1 MSDTDEPRGLRE
13 GFRLVGIMIRMH
25 PAPFSIAIAGAALYA
40 AAGVGATI
48 VLGQITDDIVLPS
61 FDGDDPSTRTLL
73 LAGLTIIAV
82 AFARMVGIVTR
93 RYFAGMFSE
102 RVSRTL
108 RHRLRDRYLG
118 LPPATRRNLPVGELI
133 ARADNDADVMVM
145 VLHPLPFSLG
155 VVFLAIF
162 SAIALLLID
171 IPLAFLSFLVFP
183 TMTFLNRLY
192 TKRVE
197 APAAQVQRS
206 VGVVSS
212 IAHESFDGALVVKTL
227 GRQAQ
232 EAARFD
238 LSVDELQGHRQR
250 VGFLRAAFDAGI
262 GALPYLGIVAVIAIG
277 VFRVDAGAVSPGEL
291 VQIAS
296 LFTVLS
302 VPMRVFGFFLQTL
315 PPSLVAHS
323 RISDALALPVVD
335 EPRDTRPIGDGPLSV
350 TAEAV
355 EFAWPDADAVLTD
368 ISLTVESG
376 EIVAVVGSTGSGKST
391 LCEVLTGLLVPD
403 HGEVRLD
410 GVPLANLSVED
421 RTSAIA
427 LVFQESFLFADSVR
441 ANIDL
446 ADDATDAD
454 FELAI
459 DVAQV
464 SEFIDVL
471 PNGLDTIVGERGV
484 TLSGGQRQRVAL
496 ARALVRRPQ
505 VILLD
510 DATSA
515 IDPQIEQRILDGL
528 RTNLSATTIVVAQ
541 RLSTIR
547 LADRVVWIDQGH
559 VAAAGHHDDLL
570 EHPGYRALVTAY
582 EAAR

>member
-1 MSDTDEPRGLRE
+1 MAEPRGIRAGLE
-13 GFRLVGIMIRMH
+13 LVGLMIRMH
-25 PAPFSIAIAGAALYA
+25 PGPFAIAVTGAAVYA
-40 AAGVGATI
+40 GAGVGAT
-48 VLGQITDDIVLPS
+48 VVFGRVTDEVVLPS
-61 FDGDDPSTRTLL
+61 FEGEDPSNRTLV
-73 LAGLTIIAV
+73 LAAAAIVGIAII
-82 AFARMVGIVTR
+82 RMLGIVTR

-108 RHRLRDRYLG
+108 RHRLRDRYLA
-118 LPPATRRNLPVGELI
+118 LPAASRRSLPVGELI
-133 ARADNDADVMVM
+133 SRADNDADVMVH

-171 IPLAFLSFLVFP
+171 LPLAILSFLVFP
-183 TMTFLNRLY
+183 TMVLLNRMY
-192 TKRVE
+192 TSRVE
-197 APAAQVQRS
+197 APAALVQRG

-227 GRQAQ
+227 GRADE

-238 LSVDELQGHRQR
+238 VAVDDLKGHRKR
-250 VGFLRAAFDAGI
+250 VGYLRAAFDSGI
-262 GALPYLGIVAVIAIG
+262 GTLPYLGIVAVIAIG
-277 VFRVDAGAVSPGEL
+277 VFRVEAGAVTPGEL

-296 LFTVLS
+296 LFTVLA

-315 PPSLVAHS
+315 PPSLVAHD
-323 RISDALALPVVD
+323 RITDALALPVVD
-335 EPRDTRPIGDGPLSV
+335 EPVNVRAIGSGPL
-350 TAEAV
+350 AV
-355 EFAWPDADAVLTD
+355 STNDVHFAWPDAEPVLQGINLD
-368 ISLTVESG
+368 VPAG

-391 LCEVLTGLLVPD
+391 VCELLAGLLTPD
-403 HGEVRLD
+403 TGDVRLD
-410 GVPLANLSVED
+410 GTSLRNISVED

-427 LVFQESFLFADSVR
+427 LVFQESFLFADTLR

-446 ADDATDAD
+446 PGTASDAD
-454 FELAI
+454 FQSAI
-459 DVAQV
+459 DIAQV

-471 PNGLDTIVGERGV
+471 PHGLDTVVGERGV

-496 ARALVRRPQ
+496 ARALVRKPQ

-528 RTNLSATTIVVAQ
+528 RTTLSATTIVVAQ

-547 LADRVVWIDQGH
+547 LADRVIWIDQGRI
-559 VAAAGHHDDLL
+559 AAAGAHDDLL
-570 EHPGYRALVTAY
+570 NEDGYRTLVTAY